1 MTTAVSATPWVNDAA
16 AYRKKLDGFLGTQDP
31 IAVLGQTAERLA
43 RFVADHPPK
52 LMRTRPYPGKWTPN
66 EIIGHLTDSEW
77 VFGFRVRLILC
88 EETPTILGMDQDL
101 WVAGQRLNDRDPK
114 DLAEMFRGL
123 RSYNLAIW
131 KPMTPA
137 DLARVGKHNQRGEES
152 LAQMLRMHAGHD
164 LSHIDQI
171 TRYLAAAQQT

>member
-1 MTTAVSATPWVNDAA
+1 MTTAVSATPWVDDAA

-31 IAVLGQTAERLA
+31 ITVLAQSPDRFA
-43 RFVADHPPK
+43 RFVADNLPK
-52 LMRTRPYPGKWTPN
+52 VMRTRPYPGKWTPN

-88 EETPTILGMDQDL
+88 EEKPTILGMDQDL
-101 WVAGQRLNDRDPK
+101 WVAGQRLNDREPK
-114 DLAEMFRGL
+114 DLLEMFRGL

-131 KPMTPA
+131 KQMTPA
-137 DLARVGKHNQRGEES
+137 DFARVGKHNERGEES

-171 TRYLAAAQQT
+171 TRYLAAASAM